1 MIRRPPRST
10 RTDTLFPY
18 TTLFRSAVID
28 GELVVEN
35 DAGASDFSA
44 LQAELS
50 AGRASRFVFYAFD
63 LLHLDGHDLQ
73 GVPLLSRKDALQ
85 EIMSASDAALL
96 LFRDRQNVVS
106 GKSMSVSL
114 DYGGGRIIKRK
125 T

>member
-1 MIRRPPRST
+1 MIRLPPRST
-10 RTDTLFPY
+10 LTDTLFPY
-18 TTLFRSAVID
+18 TTLFRSRFGKAIAQALAALPVKEAVID

-73 GVPLLSRKDALQ
+73 GVPLLSRKAALQ
-85 EIMSASDAALL
+85 EIMSASE
-96 LFRDRQNVVS
+96 DR
-106 GKSMSVSL
+106 KSTRLNSSH
-114 DYGGGRIIKRK
+114 
-125 T
+125 